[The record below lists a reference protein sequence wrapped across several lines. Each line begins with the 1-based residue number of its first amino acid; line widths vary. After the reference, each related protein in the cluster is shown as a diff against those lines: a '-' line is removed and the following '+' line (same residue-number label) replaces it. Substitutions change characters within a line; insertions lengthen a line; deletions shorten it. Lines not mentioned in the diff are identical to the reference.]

1 VPIVLLLGG
10 AAALLLLLSGRARGL
25 VEDATDAGA
34 AALGADMLSPHF
46 SLHELCV
53 SSTAAR
59 LKISNLPTS
68 AAHRANLVW
77 LANDVLEPLRALC
90 GDVPITVTSGYRSAV
105 VNTAIGGSTTSDH
118 MQGLAADLYVS
129 GLDADAVAALLAGP
143 GGASIPFDQIIVERH
158 TGHLHLGA
166 GPRQRRDFLETS
178 DGATYTDWS
187 GLNA

>member
-1 VPIVLLLGG
+1 MPIVLLLG
-10 AAALLLLLSGRARGL
+10 AAALLLLVSGRARGL

-34 AALGADMLSPHF
+34 AALGIDMLSEHF
-46 SLHELCV
+46 SLNELCV

-59 LKISNLPTS
+59 LGISNLPT
-68 AAHRANLVW
+68 AAHRANLAW
-77 LANDVLEPLRALC
+77 LASEVLEPLRALC

-105 VNTAIGGSTTSDH
+105 VNAAIGGSTTSDH
-118 MQGLAADLYVS
+118 MQGLAADVYVS
-129 GLDADAVAALLAGP
+129 GLDADQVAALLAGP
-143 GGASIPFDQIIVERH
+143 GGASIPFDQVIVERH